1 MYVNMVYLS
10 IIWMDMCLC
19 VYTLIDIDIYI
30 YIHGIYVHYFAIEK
44 CVYARSVAA
53 QVLFKVLAS
62 SFRNVSLSFDYIID
76 IMI

>member
-19 VYTLIDIDIYI
+19 VYTLIYIYI
-30 YIHGIYVHYFAIEK
+30 YSIYVHYFAIEK

-62 SFRNVSLSFDYIID
+62 SFRNVSLSFDASLTS
-76 IMI
+76 